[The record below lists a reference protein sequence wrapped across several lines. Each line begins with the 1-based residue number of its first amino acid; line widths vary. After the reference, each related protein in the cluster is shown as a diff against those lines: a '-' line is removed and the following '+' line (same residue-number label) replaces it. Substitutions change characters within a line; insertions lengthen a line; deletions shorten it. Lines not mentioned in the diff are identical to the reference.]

1 MTTLQFQ
8 IQDDLI
14 QQLGLG
20 AVQQLL
26 EEELIYQ
33 RFKLLENRI
42 QSAMHEA
49 EGVDWEA
56 ELENA
61 RQQAYEDYK
70 QNRKSTL

>member
-49 EGVDWEA
+49 EDVDWEA